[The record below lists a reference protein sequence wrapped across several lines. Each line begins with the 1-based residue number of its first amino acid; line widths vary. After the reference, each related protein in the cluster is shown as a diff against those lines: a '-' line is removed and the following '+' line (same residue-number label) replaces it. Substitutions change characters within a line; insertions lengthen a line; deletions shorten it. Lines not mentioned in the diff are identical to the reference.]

1 VRERSRQTPRRTG
14 SRRAGTVAAAT
25 ALALVAG
32 SAVAFGVWRLTASTS
47 SGPRQVQ
54 SVALD
59 GSPTVNPA
67 APGGPSDPG
76 SPAAAAQD
84 VAGTAAPDAAPAA
97 SSAAPAPSAAGA
109 RAVPAAPV
117 SGPGKAA
124 APSAGKAAAAG
135 ASRAA
140 RPATG
145 TMAARTTPAPAVVKP
160 PVTKSGAA
168 STRPAS
174 SPAPAAAAAP
184 VVTSGTA
191 LGTGRI
197 QFGPTYHGDGTF
209 YGATGAGNCM
219 FDAGSDR
226 MIAAM
231 NHTDYENS
239 QACGAFVAVTGPSGT
254 TVTVKIVD
262 QCPECRPG
270 AIDLSAEAFAKL
282 AAPSA
287 GRIPITWRLLSPQVS
302 GPVSYVYKSGSSQFW
317 CAVQVR
323 NHRNPVRTVEVKV
336 GGSWRALP
344 RQSFNYFLSDGGAG
358 CGGDLRVTDIY
369 GNQLTDSGIAVR
381 PDAVQ
386 PGHAQFGAP
395 R

>member
-1 VRERSRQTPRRTG
+1 
-14 SRRAGTVAAAT
+14 
-25 ALALVAG
+25 
-32 SAVAFGVWRLTASTS
+32 
-47 SGPRQVQ
+47 
-54 SVALD
+54 
-59 GSPTVNPA
+59 
-67 APGGPSDPG
+67 
-76 SPAAAAQD
+76 
-84 VAGTAAPDAAPAA
+84 
-97 SSAAPAPSAAGA
+97 
-109 RAVPAAPV
+109 
-117 SGPGKAA
+117 
-124 APSAGKAAAAG
+124 
-135 ASRAA
+135 
-140 RPATG
+140 
-145 TMAARTTPAPAVVKP
+145 M
-160 PVTKSGAA
+160 
-168 STRPAS
+168 
-174 SPAPAAAAAP
+174 
-184 VVTSGTA
+184 TSGTA

-197 QFGPTYHGDGTF
+197 QFGPTYRGDGTF
-209 YGATGAGNCM
+209 YDATGAGNCM

-239 QACGAFVAVTGPSGT
+239 QACGAFVAVTGPNGT